1 MKHIEP
7 NPWRGIGAVEK
18 LFLITLPVIAV
29 VVVALPFLDQV
40 VLRRLARLPGAR
52 PFVTWLVNG
61 YNAWLVGAAIF
72 LLWALFALWV
82 RRRLITNP
90 RLWSSTGCPDC
101 KERELVRV
109 SRVAKDRIYGFL
121 GVPAYRYAC
130 RNCTWRGLR
139 IAHRDLSPERLAELE
154 SSLMR
159 FDPTGTPPDWPVHS
173 TEPVDVGSPADL
185 SSDEQ
190 AVEDFALASLE
201 PVSLETTDEPE
212 VLAEPLFEELDG
224 EVMTETHTQPESDPA
239 EGSDWLWR
247 RTTDA

>member
-1 MKHIEP
+1 MKYIEA

-18 LFLITLPVIAV
+18 LFLITLPLISV

-52 PFVTWLVNG
+52 PIVTWLVNG
-61 YNAWLVGAAIF
+61 YNAWLVGAVII
-72 LLWALFALWV
+72 LLWGLFAFWV
-82 RRRLITNP
+82 RRRLLTNP
-90 RLWSSTGCPDC
+90 HLWSSTGCPDC

-109 SRVAKDRIYGFL
+109 SRNAKDRFYGII
-121 GVPAYRYAC
+121 GIPAYRYAC

-154 SSLMR
+154 ASLAR
-159 FDPTGTPPDWPVHS
+159 FDPTGNPPDWPVS
-173 TEPVDVGSPADL
+173 MTEPAEL
-185 SSDEQ
+185 SSDH
-190 AVEDFALASLE
+190 LL
-201 PVSLETTDEPE
+201 TDEPYPAPLDSYGLE
-212 VLAEPLFEELDG
+212 PTADLDALSDTLVEETDQDSAVGDHRQAEP
-224 EVMTETHTQPESDPA
+224 DPA